1 MDEKERLE
9 EEAQQLREEI
19 KQMQLQ
25 KSLNNIQNKDI
36 IKEKRDKLFHVLT
49 SLEFISMDEEKNKI
63 GKSR

>member
-25 KSLNNIQNKDI
+25 KSLNNLQNKDI
-36 IKEKRDKLFHVLT
+36 IKEKRDKLFIVL
-49 SLEFISMDEEKNKI
+49 I
-63 GKSR
+63 